1 MLNACSGLLNILNV
15 TRTEINSL
23 QLSKEQ
29 FNLREMV
36 LNAIVDYKSQLKEYD
51 SISLE
56 LVSKE
61 DIFVEADKAR
71 IGQVIYNLFIK

>member
-51 SISLE
+51 STRISL
-56 LVSKE
+56 
-61 DIFVEADKAR
+61 
-71 IGQVIYNLFIK
+71 